1 MAAGHS
7 YIKAR
12 IPESRYNMDWSFGLT
27 MTVAG
32 MGVTFITLYLL
43 TLLIRLLN
51 KLFPYKHEEE
61 KKQNIKDAG
70 T

>member
-1 MAAGHS
+1 MKDMA
-7 YIKAR
+7 
-12 IPESRYNMDWSFGLT
+12 FGLT

-51 KLFPYKHEEE
+51 KLFPFKKEEE
-61 KKQNIKDAG
+61 SKNK

>member
-1 MAAGHS
+1 MKDMA
-7 YIKAR
+7 
-12 IPESRYNMDWSFGLT
+12 FGLT

-51 KLFPYKHEEE
+51 KLFPFKKEEE
-61 KKQNIKDAG
+61 SKRK

>member
-1 MAAGHS
+1 MKNMA
-7 YIKAR
+7 
-12 IPESRYNMDWSFGLT
+12 FGLT

-32 MGVTFITLYLL
+32 MGITFITLYLL

-51 KLFPYKHEEE
+51 KLFPYKEEE
-61 KKQNIKDAG
+61 ENKSK

>member
-1 MAAGHS
+1 MNDL
-7 YIKAR
+7 
-12 IPESRYNMDWSFGLT
+12 EFGLT

-51 KLFPYKHEEE
+51 KLFPF
-61 KKQNIKDAG
+61 KKEDQKK

>member
-1 MAAGHS
+1 M
-7 YIKAR
+7 
-12 IPESRYNMDWSFGLT
+12 NDLTFGLT

-51 KLFPYKHEEE
+51 KLFPFQKED
-61 KKQNIKDAG
+61 KDQS
-70 T
+70 

>member
-1 MAAGHS
+1 M
-7 YIKAR
+7 
-12 IPESRYNMDWSFGLT
+12 EWSFGLT

-51 KLFPYKHEEE
+51 KLFPFKNEEE
-61 KKQNIKDAG
+61 KKSR

>member
-1 MAAGHS
+1 
-7 YIKAR
+7 
-12 IPESRYNMDWSFGLT
+12 MDWSFGLT

-51 KLFPYKHEEE
+51 KLFPHKEEE
-61 KKQNIKDAG
+61 ENKGKS
-70 T
+70 

>member
-1 MAAGHS
+1 MSDLA
-7 YIKAR
+7 
-12 IPESRYNMDWSFGLT
+12 FGLT

-51 KLFPYKHEEE
+51 KLFPF
-61 KKQNIKDAG
+61 KKEDQPPSK

>member
-1 MAAGHS
+1 MKNMA
-7 YIKAR
+7 
-12 IPESRYNMDWSFGLT
+12 FGLT

-32 MGVTFITLYLL
+32 MGITFITLYLL

-51 KLFPYKHEEE
+51 KLFPYKEEE
-61 KKQNIKDAG
+61 KNKSK